1 MVKKIVLRVPLISWY
16 INLAN
21 TINSW
26 RKVRIGLVERRRSP
40 EQQLSFNFSNLE
52 LAPLLEIIALNNT
65 YFNRTIFST
74 MKTLIHLGPRST

>member
-1 MVKKIVLRVPLISWY
+1 MIKKIVLRVVPLILWY

-40 EQQLSFNFSNLE
+40 GRQLSFNFSNLE

-65 YFNRTIFST
+65 YFNRTILST
-74 MKTLIHLGPRST
+74 M